1 VPSIAQLRYIRLNG
15 RKHRLKAHLGTNVPT
30 VVCFRLVNVLD
41 VMLLEGSSTGAGMP
55 MGQASV
61 EDGKKK
67 TWQGGALEEPCCK
80 PKAAHPC
87 VSGRL
92 RAIPR

>member
-67 TWQGGALEEPCCK
+67 NMARRRSRGAVLQAQGCSS
-80 PKAAHPC
+80 
-87 VSGRL
+87 VRV
-92 RAIPR
+92 R